1 MKQNIISKQFISSF
15 LVLLYVKNTL
25 KAKSP
30 YVCRVIHGLCV
41 CDFVARCTDN
51 VICIVQS
58 GD

>member
-30 YVCRVIHGLCV
+30 YVCWVIHSLCV
-41 CDFVARCTDN
+41 CDFVARLHR
-51 VICIVQS
+51 
-58 GD
+58 

>member
-15 LVLLYVKNTL
+15 LVILYVKNTL

-41 CDFVARCTDN
+41 CDFVALLRRKCN
-51 VICIVQS
+51 LHSAI
-58 GD
+58 G

>member
-15 LVLLYVKNTL
+15 LVLLNFKNTL

-41 CDFVARCTDN
+41 CDFVARLHR
-51 VICIVQS
+51 
-58 GD
+58 